1 MSSSRPADTR
11 RAWSLRLRLLVGQ
24 IVVLAI
30 VCLGITGA
38 TELALLHHLVAQLDG
53 QLAGTSYRSALMYP
67 EPPHSGWRHQHVYP
81 RPGPGPR
88 FLDAPGQPAGMVAA
102 VVSHGNTV
110 DAGYTTSSGDRA
122 ELSPAAQLQLSGIA
136 GSRKPVTLNLDGLG
150 RYRVVAAPSRSGGDV
165 IVTGLSMANIDATL
179 MRMLVIFGIVTVIAL
194 VAATTAGVI
203 IIRRALA
210 PLRRVAQTAS
220 KVAGLPLAR
229 GEVELPVRVLE
240 SDANPSTE
248 VGQLGAA
255 LNQMLDHIAAAL
267 SARQASETRVRQ
279 FVADASHELRTPLAA
294 IRGYTELTQ
303 RMGDDREA
311 VAQAMGRV
319 ASETERMTRLVEDLL
334 LLARLDSGRPLEREP
349 VDLSRLAVD
358 AVNDAH
364 VAGPDHQWELD
375 LPEEPVVDHR
385 RRGTATSGADESACQ
400 RPHPHRCGHR
410 RDDAVECRAVAH
422 RAAGHRQRT
431 RHPSGAAVRSFRT
444 VRPGRLL
451 ALSQGRQ
458 YRAGPGDRLRG
469 CQGAQRN
476 YRGGQHAGPYRV
488 HGAVATQRM
497 ATARCRSL
505 SQEQVASISKGLFTC
520 CIGFAMSTPVAV
532 PVILYVLP
540 SLVAEALPWPPCAYC
555 SVTPLTLPSWTAFT
569 ASGSASASTT
579 LIPVVF
585 PPTAIEILPP
595 ALVQIVVPWTFW
607 SLPSMMTFDELLPPA
622 DTEPPGTEVETP
634 FDLLLLEQPVI
645 PAARIAAPATA
656 TVS

>member
-11 RAWSLRLRLLVGQ
+11 RVWSLRLRLLVGQ

-30 VCLGITGA
+30 VCVGITAA

-53 QLAGTSYRSALMYP
+53 QLAGTSYRSAQMYP
-67 EPPHSGWRHQHVYP
+67 EPPHQGWRRQHVYP

-110 DAGYTTSSGDRA
+110 DAGYTTASGDRA
-122 ELSPAAQLQLSGIA
+122 ELSATAQRQLSAIA

-150 RYRVVAAPSRSGGDV
+150 RYRVVAAPSRNGGDV

-179 MRMLVIFGIVTVIAL
+179 MRMLAIFGIVTVIAL

-210 PLRRVAQTAS
+210 PLRRVAQTAT
-220 KVAGLPLAR
+220 KVAGLPLSR
-229 GEVELPVRVLE
+229 GEVELPVRVRE
-240 SDANPSTE
+240 ADANPSTE

-311 VAQAMGRV
+311 VAQAMSRV

-358 AVNDAH
+358 AVSDAH

-375 LPEEPVVDHR
+375 LPEEPVVVT
-385 RRGTATSGADESACQ
+385 G
-400 RPHPHRCGHR
+400 
-410 RDDAVECRAVAH
+410 DAARLHQVL
-422 RAAGHRQRT
+422 T
-431 RHPSGAAVRSFRT
+431 N
-444 VRPGRLL
+444 LL
-451 ALSQGRQ
+451 ANARVHTGAGTVVTTRLGTEGSHTVLQVIDN
-458 YRAGPGDRLRG
+458 GPG
-469 CQGAQRN
+469 
-476 YRGGQHAGPYRV
+476 
-488 HGAVATQRM
+488 
-497 ATARCRSL
+497 
-505 SQEQVASISKGLFTC
+505 
-520 CIGFAMSTPVAV
+520 
-532 PVILYVLP
+532 
-540 SLVAEALPWPPCAYC
+540 
-555 SVTPLTLPSWTAFT
+555 
-569 ASGSASASTT
+569 
-579 LIPVVF
+579 
-585 PPTAIEILPP
+585 
-595 ALVQIVVPWTFW
+595 
-607 SLPSMMTFDELLPPA
+607 
-622 DTEPPGTEVETP
+622 
-634 FDLLLLEQPVI
+634 I
-645 PAARIAAPATA
+645 PAALQSEVFERFARGDSSRSRKGGSTGLGLAIVSAVVKAHDGTIVVDSAPGRTEF
-656 TVS
+656 TVRLPPNGWQPPAP